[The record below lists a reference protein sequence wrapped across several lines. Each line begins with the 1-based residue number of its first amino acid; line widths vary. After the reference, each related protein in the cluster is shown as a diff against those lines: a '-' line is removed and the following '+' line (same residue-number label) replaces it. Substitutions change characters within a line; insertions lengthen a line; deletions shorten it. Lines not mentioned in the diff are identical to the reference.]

1 MNISGMVLGLIGGLG
16 LFLYGMTLMSDS
28 LEKAAGAKLR
38 GILELFTKNRYVGI
52 IVGVVFTAII
62 QSSSAATVMVVS
74 FVNAGLMT
82 LYQAIGVI
90 YGANIG
96 TTVTS
101 QLVSFNLSQ
110 YAPVFIM
117 VRRSDADD
125 LQESNGEKS
134 RRGCHRFWYPF
145 PGYQHHVFFHGCF
158 ERSCRLSRICSCL
171 WTTASL
177 LCCLDLV
184 ITAIVQSS
192 SVTVSIVLLTWHS
205 RGCFR

>member
-101 QLVSFNLSQ
+101 QLVSFNLSEEWL
-110 YAPVFIM
+110 VFIM
-117 VRRSDADD
+117 AGVLMLMTSR
-125 LQESNGEKS
+125 SNGEKA
-134 RRGCHRFWYPF
+134 GEVVIGFWYPF
-145 PGYQHHVFFHGCF
+145 PGNQYHVFCYGCF
-158 ERSCRLSRICSCL
+158 ERTSGLSRICSCL
-171 WTTASL
+171 WTTDSL
-177 LCCLDLV
+177 LCCLD
-184 ITAIVQSS
+184 
-192 SVTVSIVLLTWHS
+192 W
-205 RGCFR
+205 